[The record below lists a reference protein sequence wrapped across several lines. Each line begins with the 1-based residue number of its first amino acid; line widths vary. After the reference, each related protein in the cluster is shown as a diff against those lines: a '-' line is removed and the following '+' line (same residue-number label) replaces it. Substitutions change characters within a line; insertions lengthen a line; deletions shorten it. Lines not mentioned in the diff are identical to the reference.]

1 LPPARL
7 SRDALSIR
15 LFVRAFAFFP
25 ETLLPAG
32 FEPEPFFLAF
42 KGSFEL
48 TRRNN
53 CFTRLSETPNNLAV
67 SSTVGYRPLRV
78 IGFGFMHAS
87 SLNLTSLQAYVP
99 PGARKGGFGLG
110 AAPGPAIF
118 RRLREHARSIEE
130 TPNLRIK
137 HFSGRYLI
145 SDDIWIPLGEALLIA
160 QFQPLWNVL
169 IAGFGIHKPGK
180 NRPQQ
185 LSKWDTLHSGRKL
198 ASGLPSG
205 HLQDSQL
212 TKMVADFFAGKA
224 VKLISPGEAV
234 VEEE

>member
-1 LPPARL
+1 VGHAPFNPLDKIHLGESVAAALLKRPIGPLPPAKQF
-7 SRDALSIR
+7 IG
-15 LFVRAFAFFP
+15 
-25 ETLLPAG
+25 AG
-32 FEPEPFFLAF
+32 IYAIYYHGDL
-42 KGSFEL
+42 EL
-48 TRRNN
+48 YRSVADKNR
-53 CFTRLSETPNNLAV
+53 SENP
-67 SSTVGYRPLRV
+67 SQPIYVGK
-78 IGFGFMHAS
+78 A
-87 SLNLTSLQAYVP
+87 VP

-110 AAPGPAIF
+110 SAPGPAIF

-137 HFSGRYLI
+137 HFSCRYLI

-169 IAGFGIHKPGK
+169 IDGFGIHKPGK

-205 HLQDSQL
+205 HLLDSQL